1 MAEGVDDEDKTE
13 EPSQRRLD
21 QAIERGD
28 VATSTEVN
36 TFAILGAFTLALM
49 LASPSIA
56 QNLVLGLKAYLANAH
71 TLPDD
76 ATAMRQALTHGLWLW
91 VQAVAVPVGLAA
103 AAGLAAGLLQHPL
116 VFSPD
121 ALMPKFERLSPMAG
135 VKRLVGI
142 EAWFQFGKGLAKII
156 TVGVVGGVLLW
167 NDRDRLEV
175 FAQLDPVAS
184 LPAILSLCLRLL
196 AGMLCMHLAI
206 TLGDALYARFRWRK
220 RHRMSKEELKQEMK
234 ESDGNPE
241 VKGRLKQLRMAR
253 VKKRMMAAVPT
264 ATVVVTNPTHYA
276 VALRYEAGMAAPVC
290 VAKGVDAL
298 ALRIR
303 AVAAEHGVAVIEN
316 PPLARALHATVEIDR
331 EIPAEHY
338 RAVAEVIGF
347 VLRLRRRAA

>member
-1 MAEGVDDEDKTE
+1 MAEGAEQEDKTE
-13 EPSQRRLD
+13 EPTQRRLD

-28 VATSTEVN
+28 VATSAEIN
-36 TFAILGAFTLALM
+36 TFAILGAFTLALVI
-49 LASPSIA
+49 AAPSIA
-56 QNLVLGLKAYLANAH
+56 QSLTQGLKAYLANAH

-76 ATAMRQALTHGLWLW
+76 ATAMKQAATRGLWLW
-91 VQAVAVPVGLAA
+91 LQAVAVPVGMAA

-116 VFSPD
+116 VLTTET
-121 ALMPKFERLSPMAG
+121 LMPKFDRISPMAG
-135 VKRLVGI
+135 VKRLMGI
-142 EAWFQFGKGLAKII
+142 EALFQFGKGLAKIGA
-156 TVGVVGGVLLW
+156 VGIVGAVLLW

-175 FAQLDPVAS
+175 FARLDPAGS
-184 LPAILSLCLRLL
+184 LSAILSLSLRLL

-206 TLGDALYARFRWRK
+206 TLGDAFYARFRWRK
-220 RHRMSKEELKQEMK
+220 RHRMSKEEMKQEMK
-234 ESDGNPE
+234 EADGNPE
-241 VKGRLKQLRMAR
+241 VKGRMKQLRMAR

-276 VALRYEAGMAAPVC
+276 VALRYEAGMAAPIC

-303 AVAAEHGVAVIEN
+303 TVAAEHGVAVIEN

>member
-1 MAEGVDDEDKTE
+1 MAEGAEQEDKTE
-13 EPSQRRLD
+13 EPTQRRLD

-28 VATSTEVN
+28 VATSAEIN
-36 TFAILGAFTLALM
+36 TFAILGAFTLALVI
-49 LASPSIA
+49 AAPSIA
-56 QNLVLGLKAYLANAH
+56 QSLTQGLKAYLANAH

-76 ATAMRQALTHGLWLW
+76 ATAMKQAATRGLWLW
-91 VQAVAVPVGLAA
+91 LQAVAVPVGMAA

-116 VFSPD
+116 VLTTET
-121 ALMPKFERLSPMAG
+121 LMPKFDRISPMAG
-135 VKRLVGI
+135 VKRLMGI
-142 EAWFQFGKGLAKII
+142 EALFQFGKGLAKIGA
-156 TVGVVGGVLLW
+156 VGIVGAVLLW

-175 FAQLDPVAS
+175 FARLDPAGS
-184 LPAILSLCLRLL
+184 LSAILSLSLRLL

-206 TLGDALYARFRWRK
+206 TLGDAFYARFRWRR
-220 RHRMSKEELKQEMK
+220 RHRMSKEEMKQEMK
-234 ESDGNPE
+234 EADGNPE
-241 VKGRLKQLRMAR
+241 VKGRMKQLRMAR

-276 VALRYEAGMAAPVC
+276 VALRYEAGMAAPIC

-303 AVAAEHGVAVIEN
+303 SVAAEHGVAVIEN